1 MAVIRRLSPAG
12 EKKFGA
18 PVRKKDDLP
27 VLYVEIA
34 MKIDVDQLTY
44 LQQLIAGGSQKAF
57 EDLYRLFFTRLF
69 NFAMLYVH
77 KKEVAEEIVNDIMIK
92 VWNKKDELS
101 AVQNLETYLFVAVR
115 NHSLNYLSHYSP
127 YHIAVEADGSQ
138 GQLIDLNDPSKELEW
153 KEIYFRLNQAIDELP
168 DQCRTVFKLIKEEGF
183 RYKQVAEILNIS
195 PRTVETQLFRAIKKL
210 DKVIENNRKIKLS

>member
-1 MAVIRRLSPAG
+1 
-12 EKKFGA
+12 
-18 PVRKKDDLP
+18 
-27 VLYVEIA
+27 
-34 MKIDVDQLTY
+34 
-44 LQQLIAGGSQKAF
+44 
-57 EDLYRLFFTRLF
+57 
-69 NFAMLYVH
+69 
-77 KKEVAEEIVNDIMIK
+77 
-92 VWNKKDELS
+92 
-101 AVQNLETYLFVAVR
+101 
-115 NHSLNYLSHYSP
+115 
-127 YHIAVEADGSQ
+127 VEADGSQ

>member
-1 MAVIRRLSPAG
+1 LT
-12 EKKFGA
+12 
-18 PVRKKDDLP
+18 
-27 VLYVEIA
+27 VLYIEIA

-92 VWNKKDELS
+92 VWNKKNELP
-101 AVQNLETYLFVAVR
+101 AIQNLETYLFVAVR
-115 NHSLNYLSHYSP
+115 NHSLNYLSQYSP

>member
-1 MAVIRRLSPAG
+1 MKPDAG
-12 EKKFGA
+12 
-18 PVRKKDDLP
+18 
-27 VLYVEIA
+27 
-34 MKIDVDQLTY
+34 QLTQ
-44 LQQLIAGGSQKAF
+44 LQQLITTGSQKAF

-92 VWNKKDELS
+92 VWNKKEELDS
-101 AVQNLETYLFVAVR
+101 IKNLETYLFVAVR
-115 NHSLNYLSHYSP
+115 NHSLNHLAQYSP
-127 YHIAVEADGSQ
+127 YHVSIEPDSPH
-138 GQLIDLNDPSKELEW
+138 GQLIDLNDPGKELEW

-210 DKVIENNRKIKLS
+210 NGIIKDYRRKSFTGL

>member
-1 MAVIRRLSPAG
+1 
-12 EKKFGA
+12 
-18 PVRKKDDLP
+18 
-27 VLYVEIA
+27 

-77 KKEVAEEIVNDIMIK
+77 RKEVAEEIVNDIMIR
-92 VWNKKDELS
+92 VWHKKGELS
-101 AVQNLETYLFVAVR
+101 QVQNLETYLFVAVR
-115 NHSLNYLSHYSP
+115 NHSLNYLSRYSP
-127 YHIAVEADGSQ
+127 YHIAVDAEGTQ
-138 GQLIDLNDPSKELEW
+138 GQLVDLHDPSKELEW

-195 PRTVETQLFRAIKKL
+195 PRTVETQLFRAIKAL
-210 DKVIENNRKIKLS
+210 DKTLQDYLKNGRRLSPRNNRFG